1 MGAMTPDALGPLT
14 GLRLIDLADERG
26 AYATKLL
33 ADLGAEVVRV
43 VPADAHP
50 MSGPRVT
57 DGREAGASLREWY
70 LTTNKRVVHLDLA
83 SPVGRAHFERLVA
96 TADAIVET
104 GAPGAMARLGLGFDR
119 LKALRPGIVLV
130 SITPF
135 GQDGPYAHYV
145 ADDLVTLAAGGLL
158 SLGGYPDTGPI
169 AVDAAQS
176 TYAASLAAATALL
189 IGLIERED
197 RSAAH
202 WIDVS
207 AQECIAGALEDA
219 IPEFDLRGT
228 VRRRNGDGPREAG
241 SGVFRCADGYVSMIA
256 GRVGTAEAWKAL
268 VAWLR
273 EEAVAGADA
282 VAGEAWSRF
291 EHRQTPEAIA
301 TFGDVFGRF
310 AAVRTKVALYE
321 EAQRRGI
328 SLSPVNRL
336 DEVLEDRQ
344 LIARDFFT
352 TVRVGG
358 QEVVMPGAPYRL
370 SRTPWRVR
378 AGEAL
383 ADPEAVPP
391 PVVA

>member
-1 MGAMTPDALGPLT
+1 MPGASGPLT

-43 VPADAHP
+43 TAPDARP
-50 MSGPRVT
+50 MSGPRVQ
-57 DGREAGASLREWY
+57 DGADAGASLRESY
-70 LTTNKRVVHLDLA
+70 LSTNKRAVRLDLTLPA
-83 SPVGRAHFERLVA
+83 DRELFEQLVT

-104 GAPGAMARLGLGFDR
+104 GAPGALGRLGLGFDR
-119 LKALRPGIVLV
+119 LKALRPGVILV

-135 GQDGPYAHYV
+135 GQDGPYAGYV

-158 SLGGYPDTGPI
+158 SLGGYPDTAPI
-169 AVDAAQS
+169 VVDAAQS
-176 TYAASLAAATALL
+176 TYASSLAAATALL
-189 IGLIERED
+189 IALID
-197 RSAAH
+197 RDGETAAR

-228 VRRRNGDGPREAG
+228 VRRRSGDGPREAG
-241 SGVFRCADGYVSMIA
+241 SGVFACADGYVSMIA

-268 VAWLR
+268 VTWLR
-273 EEAVAGADA
+273 EQGVRGADA
-282 VAGEAWSRF
+282 LAGEAWSRF

-301 TFGDVFGRF
+301 EFGGVFNSF
-310 AAVRTKVALYE
+310 AATHSKSSLYE

-328 SLSPVNRL
+328 ALSPVNRL
-336 DEVLEDRQ
+336 DEVLLDPQ
-344 LIARDFFT
+344 LAARDFFT
-352 TVRVGG
+352 TLRIGDR
-358 QEVVMPGAPYRL
+358 EVVAPGAPYRF
-370 SRTPWRVR
+370 SRTPWRAR
-378 AGEAL
+378 SGDSIE
-383 ADPEAVPP
+383 DPGTLLP